1 MPFFNYNNLT
11 VPILFMTSIH
21 EKDNTTMENMR
32 QQSRNWNPFSTKK
45 KLLLRSLTLQQNLPT
60 KPVQVFIL
68 VCPAKK
74 SSKGVS
80 QKAFPRSNAVI
91 EIWNLIC
98 FLAHANVLF
107 LRWQAIGQPVQNA
120 GYEYPI
126 KLQISARPT
135 SISDPH
141 PSQFLGQT
149 KRR

>member
-21 EKDNTTMENMR
+21 EKDNIPWKTWGNRAEIGTL
-32 QQSRNWNPFSTKK
+32 FSTKK

-80 QKAFPRSNAVI
+80 RKAFPRSNAVI
-91 EIWNLIC
+91 EIWNLIR

-126 KLQISARPT
+126 KLQISARAT

-149 KRR
+149 KHR